1 MAADDKQ
8 NGNAKGFS
16 GLSTLVSDVD
26 EGSPAGQPTPQV
38 TPPPNPAPV
47 PESPPRQAELVCTAA
62 VFGVLIL
69 ISALNAAGNR

>member
-26 EGSPAGQPTPQV
+26 EGSPAGESTPQV
-38 TPPPNPAPV
+38 VGPDLFIFAD
-47 PESPPRQAELVCTAA
+47 EAA
-62 VFGVLIL
+62 
-69 ISALNAAGNR
+69 ADRPQAAGSRQDHRLPNT